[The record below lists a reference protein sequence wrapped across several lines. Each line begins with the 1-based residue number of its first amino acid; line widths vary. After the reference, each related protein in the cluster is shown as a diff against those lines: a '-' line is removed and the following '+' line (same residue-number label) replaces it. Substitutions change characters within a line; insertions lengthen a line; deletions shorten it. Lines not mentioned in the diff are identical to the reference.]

1 MTFAIDIKVL
11 SWNSIACKHWRVYKA
26 AADEAKQVTMI
37 AIRNAKLK
45 PIKEFPVSIHFHA
58 KWKNSNKRDVD
69 ALYCKAVLDQLVND
83 KILPDDSLPFI
94 SKVIYTG
101 EIKAEKDELIV
112 TIEKSF

>member
-11 SWNSIACKHWRVYKA
+11 SWNSIACKHWLVYKA

-69 ALYCKAVLDQLVND
+69 ALYCKAILDQLVTSG
-83 KILPDDSLPFI
+83 ILPDDSLEYVKQVTY
-94 SKVIYTG
+94 SG
-101 EIKAEKDELIV
+101 EIKSDKDELIV
-112 TIEKSF
+112 TVEKSA